1 MVSMLERLTARID
14 RSCDERSFSLSFE
27 SLRPKREFS
36 LLKHQSDL
44 IVRVENSLGMC
55 SFLGE
60 LVSLALGKKSFV
72 TDLSSSLSRCLFFE
86 SEFEGRRR
94 SRVASLCLVR
104 ERSCSLGRVFY
115 GEESAV

>member
-27 SLRPKREFS
+27 SLFLPKREFS

-94 SRVASLCLVR
+94 SRVASLCLVH
-104 ERSCSLGRVFY
+104 E
-115 GEESAV
+115 